1 MRTKTQVYTN
11 VVSWT
16 STYVHVYT
24 RFHGVSVA
32 ASMLHTS
39 WASTQVEITILKCPC
54 HGTHLG
60 HYYGSTRSTDGTKL
74 IVVSLP
80 ICVRQVYYYT
90 TVLK

>member
-1 MRTKTQVYTN
+1 MRTKTLAYTN

-16 STYVHVYT
+16 SAYVL

-32 ASMLHTS
+32 ASTLHTS
-39 WASTQVEITILKCPC
+39 WASTQVEITIFKCPC
-54 HGTHLG
+54 HGTYLG

-74 IVVSLP
+74 IVVPLP
-80 ICVRQVYYYT
+80 IYVRQVYYYT